1 MDKSVVG
8 QIRHILLDKQ
18 RLVRRTQLKRS
29 LYRVLGKYDTEREE
43 QEETD
48 DRSKSKDYSE
58 EIFDDDDFYHQVRVA
73 VSCAML

>member
-48 DRSKSKDYSE
+48 DRASQRTILKRFLMTMIS
-58 EIFDDDDFYHQVRVA
+58 IIR
-73 VSCAML
+73 